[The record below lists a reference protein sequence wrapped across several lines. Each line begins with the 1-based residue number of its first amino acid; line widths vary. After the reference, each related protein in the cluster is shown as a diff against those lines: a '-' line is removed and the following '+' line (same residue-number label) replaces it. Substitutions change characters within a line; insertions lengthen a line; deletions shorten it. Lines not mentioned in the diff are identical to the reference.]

1 MSAINATTY
10 PTTKS
15 KMEKLLLAM
24 LRFRCFMSTCENL
37 NQDQRIVE
45 VANQLLKTL
54 VASVPSDW
62 FIKNYMNRM
71 GQLGFDGRF
80 ALLVDHNMT
89 TVTVIRT
96 SSLANVLQFVR
107 GAA

>member
-10 PTTKS
+10 PTIKS
-15 KMEKLLLAM
+15 KLEKLWLLM
-24 LRFRCFMSTCENL
+24 LHWRCYLSTYENL
-37 NQDQRIVE
+37 NDDPHIQEFTAFMLRKLI
-45 VANQLLKTL
+45 LH
-54 VASVPSDW
+54 VPSGL
-62 FIKNYMNRM
+62 FCENYIRRCGTFGSR
-71 GQLGFDGRF
+71 GQW
-80 ALLVDHNMT
+80 ALKIDDDMT